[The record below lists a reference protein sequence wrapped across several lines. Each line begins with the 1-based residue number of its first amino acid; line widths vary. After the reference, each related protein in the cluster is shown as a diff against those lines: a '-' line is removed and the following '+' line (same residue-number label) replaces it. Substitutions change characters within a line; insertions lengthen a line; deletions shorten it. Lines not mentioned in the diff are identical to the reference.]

1 MIFSQTMEL
10 EVNLHNKTF
19 ICLIFLNFRI
29 PWQFKFIF
37 VYLFFQNDIFEIEK
51 HLKKKHLYECSDAPH
66 GGKTVKL
73 GDSYG
78 WQFDREIVE

>member
-19 ICLIFLNFRI
+19 ICLILLNFRI

-51 HLKKKHLYECSDAPH
+51 HLKKSICTNVLMRRMA
-66 GGKTVKL
+66 VKL
-73 GDSYG
+73 
-78 WQFDREIVE
+78 